1 MKRIIMVVCLLFIII
16 LTGCS
21 NYKPITYT
29 KFSEFFKGKEDY
41 IIIDQTSKYEDKFE
55 RCLEANG
62 KSNQF
67 FYYEFKTE
75 KAARKYLEDNY
86 KNRKKFKYR
95 DRKKY
100 ISVKCSSN
108 MYFYAI
114 QSDKMV
120 IVGVSS
126 TKRNK
131 REINRIF
138 KELDF

>member
-1 MKRIIMVVCLLFIII
+1 MKRIIMVVCLLFILI

-62 KSNQF
+62 KNNQF

-86 KNRKKFKYR
+86 KNRKKFRYR

-108 MYFYAI
+108 MYFYAV

-120 IVGVSS
+120 IVGVST

-131 REINRIF
+131 REIKRIF